1 LAVEESAPPI
11 NDYWE
16 TKVMRTLLILNDPPY
31 GTERAYNGMRLANS
45 LAKHEGEEVK
55 VFLMGD
61 AASCA
66 KSGQTVPN
74 GYYSLERMLKGFRVS
89 GGETGVCGTCMDARG
104 MKDDE
109 LVEGARRS
117 TLDEL
122 TDWTIWA
129 DKVLVF

>member
-1 LAVEESAPPI
+1 
-11 NDYWE
+11 
-16 TKVMRTLLILNDPPY
+16 MQTLLIINDPPY

-45 LAKHEGEEVK
+45 LKKREGEAVK

-66 KSGQTVPN
+66 KAGQNLPQ
-74 GYYSLERMLKGFRVS
+74 GFYSLERMLKVFRAR
-89 GGETGVCGTCMDARG
+89 GGETGVCATCMDARG
-104 MKDDE
+104 LTDEE

-122 TDWTIWA
+122 TDWTLWA
-129 DKVLVF
+129 DKVLIF